1 MGLFSNIQHEKQ
13 NSGGKKLSPGAR
25 WDELKLYGVLTYV
38 IVSCDDT
45 TEIPTWISLK
55 YGKIWLA
62 ILPVVNFSVLTADVK
77 LTMNLLSSRYFL
89 KFGECYWQYTN
100 HMPNWPLSI
109 TFKWK
114 TEEKHIPSIVWIF
127 WEWIGKNL
135 ATLSITEFFLEYSN
149 NWNHLLFHCLISTTV
164 QFTIFS
170 ELKEL
175 SKLFEQKLHDF
186 LVVKWGGHI
195 WLISLDLYMQE
206 LSMCFD
212 WKSPMVLNESELS
225 FGHKV
230 IGNFFLLQ
238 PKCFEVTSDFCI
250 CATNSL
256 HYTLN
261 HCFEVT
267 NNFCISATNSLQFAR
282 NVGANM
288 QMTIISNHCLRHTHK
303 QP

>member
-1 MGLFSNIQHEKQ
+1 MESFTFS
-13 NSGGKKLSPGAR
+13 
-25 WDELKLYGVLTYV
+25 
-38 IVSCDDT
+38 
-45 TEIPTWISLK
+45 
-55 YGKIWLA
+55 
-62 ILPVVNFSVLTADVK
+62 
-77 LTMNLLSSRYFL
+77 LL
-89 KFGECYWQYTN
+89 
-100 HMPNWPLSI
+100 
-109 TFKWK
+109 
-114 TEEKHIPSIVWIF
+114 
-127 WEWIGKNL
+127 
-135 ATLSITEFFLEYSN
+135 
-149 NWNHLLFHCLISTTV
+149 STTV

-250 CATNSL
+250 CAINSL

-267 NNFCISATNSLQFAR
+267 NNFWISATNSLQFAR